1 MEIEEFKDGVVFST
15 IINGENRNVKLDCKL
30 AENCFCQN
38 QLNLNSNMDITN
50 CNNSKAIID
59 SSVYDIEFVDANKL
73 KLTLRSEIIELNIS
87 ECNLIPVNYY

>member
-1 MEIEEFKDGVVFST
+1 MEREEFKDGVVFRT

-38 QLNLNSNMDITN
+38 QLNLNSNMDIAN
-50 CNNSKAIID
+50 CSNSKAIID
-59 SSVYDIEFVDANKL
+59 SRVYDIEFVDANKL